1 MWKRTVSR
9 PFLSGT
15 PPNSFEFHIYLNL
28 PEGGYP
34 EISQQKNMFSMF
46 MIPSRLL
53 RHDHLLTGD
62 NPVERPSSRSTRR
75 VNPDFSDL
83 CVQPGTDG
91 LGTDTGRCRDGLV
104 TIVPVIQLSNFWS
117 KSISWTGGRPK
128 LGAWM
133 KLAVFLKLAFPETE
147 PTIIS
152 WWLMYNVE
160 FSRQFAR
167 GIISDISGTNED
179 CVVHP
184 VWPKV
189 TQAPNLCHHPS
200 RPTKE
205 GGERLKI
212 CHLSWLPWRKSKGSG
227 RQALWCKA
235 VGLNCGRDF
244 FAAKWSGVGGS

>member
-9 PFLSGT
+9 PFLSET

-128 LGAWM
+128 LGAWNEIGCVFKVSIPGDWTNNHFM
-133 KLAVFLKLAFPETE
+133 VINVQCWIFQAICKRNHFWYFWYKWGLRSASCLAKGNPGSKSVPPPIATNQGGWWTIKNLSPELTSLAKKQRIRP
-147 PTIIS
+147 P
-152 WWLMYNVE
+152 
-160 FSRQFAR
+160 
-167 GIISDISGTNED
+167 G
-179 CVVHP
+179 P
-184 VWPKV
+184 VM
-189 TQAPNLCHHPS
+189 
-200 RPTKE
+200 
-205 GGERLKI
+205 
-212 CHLSWLPWRKSKGSG
+212 
-227 RQALWCKA
+227 
-235 VGLNCGRDF
+235 
-244 FAAKWSGVGGS
+244 